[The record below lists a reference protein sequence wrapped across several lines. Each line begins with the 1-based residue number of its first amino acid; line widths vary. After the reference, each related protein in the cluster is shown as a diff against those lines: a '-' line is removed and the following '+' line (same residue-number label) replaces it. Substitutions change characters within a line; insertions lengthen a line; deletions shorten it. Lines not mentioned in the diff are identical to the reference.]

1 MSKFGSTASL
11 HETEKI
17 DLESTE
23 KIIEMKCELLKKHF
37 LAENQTDNLKQLNE
51 KIISLREDLERHKKE
66 IFDSITSLQEISAV
80 NRRYEIEKEIEN
92 VLENSDLFTASGS
105 DLTKYLK
112 DLTQAVEQEKNKISF
127 QKTLLESQDQLKELL
142 SETELE
148 LKLKLENEDSD
159 INIVKK
165 LTTFLPSLEE
175 NLEKCNDSNEKC
187 AEIIESLQRLILHQN
202 TLQTIKN
209 DKTEG

>member
-1 MSKFGSTASL
+1 MSKSGTTAVQ
-11 HETEKI
+11 HKN
-17 DLESTE
+17 DLESTQ
-23 KIIEMKCELLKKHF
+23 KIIEIKCSLLKKHF

-51 KIISLREDLERHKKE
+51 KIINLRQDLENHKKE
-66 IFDSITSLQEISAV
+66 LFDSITSLQEISAL

-92 VLENSDLFTASGS
+92 VLADSDLFTASGS
-105 DLTKYLK
+105 DLAKYLN
-112 DLTQAVEQEKNKISF
+112 DLTQAVEHEKNKISF

-142 SETELE
+142 SETEL
-148 LKLKLENEDSD
+148 KLKSKLDDEESD
-159 INIVKK
+159 INIARK

-202 TLQTIKN
+202 TLQAIKLEKSE
-209 DKTEG
+209 D